1 MVRSI
6 STKWQKGSVLVVDGG
21 SHLSSLIKIFE
32 EHLPRAERRKRK
44 SDLSINSDLPRK
56 ARPPSINNGS
66 LPDASPLPPNEAS
79 YFPPITEAKNVRS
92 NSPAPVD
99 HSGTELVLTSGPFQG
114 LALRYESAKAN
125 AAYLL
130 RNLISSYLIT
140 HPHLDHIAGFVINT
154 ASFTHTSRPKKLI
167 ALPSVIDAIKTH
179 VFNDVI
185 WPNMSDEEGGV
196 GFVSYSRL
204 VEGGNLA
211 LGDGD
216 SRGYIEV
223 VEDLAVK
230 CWSVSHGTCT
240 KPHSHRGS
248 QTHHSQ
254 ESPVYPSSRRASYAN
269 ASPSG
274 LRSHRYSQ
282 SLGDGPLSSNN
293 EKCVVDSSAFFIRD
307 DESGQEI
314 LIFGDVEPDSIS
326 LYPRTFRVWND
337 AAPKIASGLLKGIF
351 IECSF
356 EDSQRDETLF
366 GHLAPRHLIA
376 ELQSLAEKVQAV
388 KNNNTDDGRKR
399 KRQSN
404 GMRISDET
412 GTDREGRTSRRGRP
426 SFRTRPAMKSKGSSI
441 SPTGR
446 HSVIENTSPLT
457 QNISSSHQPLIIPS
471 PNIAALTT
479 PSPTVSMSA
488 SATLAEPFSKATL
501 IEEVGGIPMSPDTS
515 NHSFYN
521 TQTNDVSMKSV
532 GSAGTGIR
540 PLDGLPVIIIH
551 VKETLKDG
559 PPVQEII
566 LKQLEMH
573 EERAQTGVKF
583 MLCQRGGSFY
593 L

>member
-1 MVRSI
+1 M
-6 STKWQKGSVLVVDGG
+6 
-21 SHLSSLIKIFE
+21 
-32 EHLPRAERRKRK
+32 
-44 SDLSINSDLPRK
+44 
-56 ARPPSINNGS
+56 
-66 LPDASPLPPNEAS
+66 
-79 YFPPITEAKNVRS
+79 
-92 NSPAPVD
+92 D

-140 HPHLDHIAGFVINT
+140 HPHLDHISGFAINT

-167 ALPSVIDAIKTH
+167 ALSPVIDAIKTH

-211 LGDGD
+211 LGDGE

-240 KPHSHRGS
+240 KPHTHRGS
-248 QTHHSQ
+248 QTHHPQ

-282 SLGDGPLSSNN
+282 SLSDGPLSSNN
-293 EKCVVDSSAFFIRD
+293 EKCVIDSSAFFIRD
-307 DESGQEI
+307 DESGKEI

-326 LYPRTFRVWND
+326 LSPRTFRVWND
-337 AAPKIASGLLKGIF
+337 AAPKIVNGLLKGIF
-351 IECSF
+351 IECSY
-356 EDSQRDETLF
+356 EDSQSDETLF

-376 ELQSLAEKVQAV
+376 ELQSLAEKVQTYR
-388 KNNNTDDGRKR
+388 NNISDDNRKR

-404 GMRISDET
+404 GMKIADEASA
-412 GTDREGRTSRRGRP
+412 DREGRSSRRGRP
-426 SFRTRPAMKSKGSSI
+426 SFRKRPTVKSKATS
-441 SPTGR
+441 
-446 HSVIENTSPLT
+446 TSPSGRNFST
-457 QNISSSHQPLIIPS
+457 TEITSPRSQTPSSSHQPLIISS
-471 PNIAALTT
+471 PHATALAAA
-479 PSPTVSMSA
+479 SPVPMSA
-488 SATLAEPFSKATL
+488 SSTLAESFANVTTTEDAGEMPL
-501 IEEVGGIPMSPDTS
+501 SPDTP
-515 NHSFYN
+515 HGPCYN
-521 TQTNDVSMKSV
+521 SQSTEITTRSS
-532 GSAGTGIR
+532 GGAAR
-540 PLDGLPVIIIH
+540 PLEGLPVVIIH
-551 VKETLKDG
+551 VKETLRDG
-559 PPVQEII
+559 PPVQEAI
-566 LKQLEMH
+566 LRQLEMH
-573 EERAQTGVKF
+573 EEKAQTGVKF
-583 MLCQRGGSFY
+583 MMSQRGGSFY